1 MAGGD
6 SKLVKLLSDGTLE
19 QRTAAAIVIGE
30 LAPKEATVIDRL
42 ADAARDTDR
51 TLRLKAIEALGKIG
65 SAKARDALYPLLD
78 EGDTRDAA
86 ARAVALAGNP
96 VVTYARK
103 TYPTAPLAKRRT
115 LLRVLGL
122 IRSKD
127 AMSFLM
133 EILLDPTPPDASDVV
148 TIFKQET
155 GTLESKARKQLSTQ
169 VRAVLSKKDFQRNRT
184 AVEAAIELLNHLRDP
199 DSAKLLLEFATVDNP
214 STVRRAALTGL
225 RWMLP
230 DAKQKAEPVKLLLSF
245 IEEEDFMNIVSPS
258 LEALLPIEIPKSS
271 AQALIALA
279 ESRHPLVRKFA
290 LQKMSGLDTPEATT
304 TLVEAL
310 SDADPMVRQ
319 LAARSIEAQPG
330 AWKVVV
336 AELSKTTDA
345 ELAWR
350 MVRAVKRVGDEVNRP
365 ALEKLCK
372 EAISRLEASDPI
384 AEAMLHLILN
394 LAPDVHYEGLRKR
407 AHYWKRKKD
416 YAAGERCLSF
426 LVQTE
431 EFTDDDRFELAM
443 LALRASSAPAGSVTR
458 DTDVPLTLLKA
469 LIRGGEYP
477 VAKKIQTETRT
488 LEPPDL
494 FYLGFHL
501 VEGPEAERVIGTD
514 ILNKL
519 VETTPRSKVGKSAK
533 SKLKVEGLLTS

>member
-30 LAPKEATVIDRL
+30 LAPIEPAVISCL
-42 ADAARDTDR
+42 ADAARDPDR

-65 SAKARDALYPLLD
+65 SAKARDVLYPLLD
-78 EGDTRDAA
+78 QNDTRDAA
-86 ARAVALAGNP
+86 ARALALAGNP
-96 VVTYARK
+96 VVTFARK
-103 TYPTAPLAKRRT
+103 AYPTASLAKRHT
-115 LLRVLGL
+115 LIRILSL

-133 EILLDPTPPDASDVV
+133 DLLHDPSPPAAHDVA

-155 GTLESKARKQLSTQ
+155 GTLDSKARRQLSQQ
-169 VRAVLSKKDFQRNRT
+169 VRTAMGQKDFRRMRA
-184 AVEAAIELLNHLRDP
+184 AVESAIELLNHLRDP
-199 DSAKLLLEFATVDNP
+199 DSATLLLEFASVDHPP
-214 STVRRAALTGL
+214 STRRAALTGL

-230 DAKQKAEPVKLLLSF
+230 GYGQKAEPIRLLLSF
-245 IEEEDFMNIVSPS
+245 IEEEDFINIASPS
-258 LEALLPIEIPKSS
+258 LEALLPLEIPKGS
-271 AQALIALA
+271 AKALIALA

-290 LQKMSGLDTPEATT
+290 LQKMSGLDTPEATA

-319 LAARSIEAQPG
+319 LAARSIEEQPG

-336 AELSKTTDA
+336 AELSRTTDP

-350 MVRAVKRVGDEVNRP
+350 MVRSVKRVGDEVNRP
-365 ALEKLCK
+365 ALEKLAK
-372 EAISRLEASDPI
+372 DAIARLETDDPA

-394 LAPDVHYEGLRKR
+394 LAPDVHYETLKKR
-407 AHYWKRKKD
+407 AQHWKRKKE
-416 YAAGERCLSF
+416 YGPAERCLSF
-426 LVQTE
+426 LTQTE
-431 EFTDDDRFELAM
+431 EFDDEDRFELAM

-458 DTDVPLTLLKA
+458 DSDLPLTLLRG
-469 LIRGGEYP
+469 LIRGGSFP
-477 VAKKIQTETRT
+477 VDKKLQTESRS

-501 VEGPEAERVIGTD
+501 VEGSETERAIGKD
-514 ILNKL
+514 LLHKL

-533 SKLKVEGLLTS
+533 SKLKVEGLL